1 MTRSRSVFTS
11 SLIKRCM
18 NIREEKWWDDGE
30 KARTLENQ
38 AGTGNTRLLGVA
50 WPRTS
55 LHNRWRMDR
64 IIWTIYQITKPLLK
78 LNQFLQTSK
87 WKIMG
92 DGSEVNENHNHF
104 LFLLWVIW
112 ALQLLFSSTSLLS
125 KDLSDSHLILKVV
138 LVHMSQKESRSIIDL
153 PLEGPLEIFL
163 IPVVSLRIREGS
175 GLSKITWLGTS
186 RDWAFTPQ

>member
-1 MTRSRSVFTS
+1 
-11 SLIKRCM
+11 M